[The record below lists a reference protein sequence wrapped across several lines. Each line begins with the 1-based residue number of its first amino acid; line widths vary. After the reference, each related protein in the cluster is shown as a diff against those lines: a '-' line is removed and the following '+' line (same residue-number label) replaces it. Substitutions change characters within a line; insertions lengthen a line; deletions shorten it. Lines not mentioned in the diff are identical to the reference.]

1 MENNHKKNVLVLSG
15 GGFLGAYEVGA
26 INYLNQNWT
35 QITGKQGEMKFDIVA
50 GVSVGSL
57 NGVLVA
63 QNKLELLN
71 DLWDGIIRN
80 GHDEIFTS
88 EYINPD
94 GSLNLNFEA
103 FQKDLFPNFKISVA
117 LVLKGIINSFGR
129 IFSKKIPSFMT
140 LVINRL
146 KRDLETHLPYFLAL
160 ADNTPLRNKLTKIV
174 SLSDFSP
181 QTKYLCGFVS
191 LNDGE
196 YYSVQNNEFKSNTDL
211 INGILASTAMPIV
224 WPAVSNSAFA
234 DKNPVNLIDGGLR
247 NISPLGN
254 VVNLINQDKDDAEYN
269 IFVINCHGNTI
280 EYKDIQ
286 KWNLIQNAARALHDI
301 TLSEIFRN
309 DIEKFILQNKIMKE
323 FSEKETKL
331 KFTENER
338 KYTVHKKYELHIIQP
353 EKEGI
358 LGNSLDT
365 RAESIL
371 KRKQKGEFDA
381 QQYFSEKIKNV

>member
-1 MENNHKKNVLVLSG
+1 MEKKHKKNVLVLSG
-15 GGFLGAYEVGA
+15 GGFLGAYEAGA
-26 INYLNQNWT
+26 INYLSRNWT
-35 QITGKQGEMKFDIVA
+35 EITGNEGEMKFDIVA

-63 QNKLELLN
+63 QNKLPLLN
-71 DLWDGIIRN
+71 DLWDAVIKN
-80 GHDEIFTS
+80 GGKEIFTS
-88 EYINPD
+88 EYINED
-94 GSLNLNFEA
+94 GTFNLNFEA
-103 FQKDLFPNFKISVA
+103 LQKDLFPNFKISVG
-117 LVLKGIINSFGR
+117 LVFKGIINSFGR
-129 IFSKKIPSFMT
+129 IFSKKIPSFMQ

-146 KRDLETHLPYFLAL
+146 KRDLEVHLPYFLAL
-160 ADNTPLRNKLTKIV
+160 ADNTPLKNKLAAIV
-174 SLSDFSP
+174 NLSDFSDD
-181 QTKYLCGFVS
+181 TKYLCGFVS

-234 DKNPVNLIDGGLR
+234 DKNPINLIDGGLR

-254 VVNLINQDKDDAEYN
+254 VVNLINEDKDDVEYN

-280 EYKDIQ
+280 EYKDLK

-309 DIEKFILQNKIMKE
+309 DIEKFIIQNKIAKE
-323 FSEKETKL
+323 LPDKETKA
-331 KFTENER
+331 KFTQNER
-338 KYTVHKKYELHIIQP
+338 KYIVGKKYELHIIQP

-371 KRKQKGEFDA
+371 KRKQKGEYDA
-381 QQYFSEKIKNV
+381 QQYFSGKIKNV